1 MKFIVVFVHQ
11 QGQNRGF
18 RGVNMLLIDQSFEPK
33 MQSSVATRRDSS
45 PILIVEDDPD
55 LAKLLQINLGDLGYD
70 TEVAGDGQ
78 AGVDKALTG
87 EHSMVILDIMLPKL
101 DGFEVCK
108 RIRAQD
114 RSLPILMLT
123 SKSEELDK
131 VLGLELGAD
140 DYLTKPFSVRELIA
154 RVKAIFRRIE
164 VVQENVDEKEIK
176 VLNYG
181 DLVVDLEKRKVILR
195 EAALELTTKE
205 FDLLVLFAEN
215 PGRAY
220 SRQELL
226 DLVWG
231 YQYGGYSHTVNSH
244 INRLRNKIEV
254 DPASPRY
261 IKTVWGHGYRFAEPD
276 ELT

>member
-1 MKFIVVFVHQ
+1 
-11 QGQNRGF
+11 
-18 RGVNMLLIDQSFEPK
+18 MLLIDQPFEPT
-33 MQSSVATRRDSS
+33 MQSSVVARKESS

-55 LAKLLQINLGDLGYD
+55 LARLLQINLGDLGYE
-70 TEVAGDGQ
+70 TEVVGDGQ
-78 AGVDKALTG
+78 SGLEKALEG
-87 EHSMVILDIMLPKL
+87 RHSMVILDIMLPKL

-164 VVQENVDEKEIK
+164 VVQEDSSDTEKAST
-176 VLNYG
+176 LDYG
-181 DLVVDLEKRKVILR
+181 DLIVDLEKRKVLLR
-195 EAALELTTKE
+195 EVALELTTKE

-261 IKTVWGHGYRFAEPD
+261 IKTVWGHGYRFAEHD